1 MRITS
6 LNGRH
11 FQDFILGGFDN
22 LKANKEQ
29 IDALNVFP
37 VPDGDTGTNMFLT
50 MQSAVKKAEQINGI
64 TLANVAEALSTGS
77 LMGARGNS
85 GVILSQ
91 IFRGLAQGLSKYEE
105 ASAEQVA
112 QALQGGVETAY
123 KAVMKPVEGTILTV
137 TKETARA
144 AVNKAKTTDCVIEVL
159 RDALIAGERALAF
172 TPEQLPALKQAGVVD
187 AGGKGFLVI
196 LEGGLKALA
205 GESTVSIFQG
215 GGPAFETAVQE
226 EINLDYPYCTEFLIS
241 GNSIPQ
247 EILRD
252 NLASMGDCLLVV
264 GTGELVKIHI
274 HTNRPGLVL
283 ESAMNY
289 GQLHQISISNMLDQN
304 KEVANKISS
313 TEYVHKVEEPKN
325 IGLVAV
331 AAGEGLV
338 ELLKSM
344 GVDVVVTGGQTMNP
358 STEDLLDAVKEV
370 NANKVIILP
379 NNSNIILA
387 AKQAQELSED
397 KEVAVVPTKTFPQAL
412 AALLMYDSEQELE
425 ELVENMSE
433 NIANIKTGEITF
445 AVRDSQYN
453 DIEIKEGEI
462 LGLVDNKIACTGTN
476 IQQVAEK
483 ILEEMITGDSEL
495 ITIFYGEDISQE
507 EAEQLSDNLTKIY
520 PEMEIEVH
528 SGGQSLYYYIIGVE

>member
-144 AVNKAKTTDCVIEVL
+144 AVNKAKTTNCVIEVL
-159 RDALIAGERALAF
+159 RDALIAGEKALAF

-205 GESTVSIFQG
+205 GESTVSIFQS

-304 KEVANKISS
+304 KEAANNISS
-313 TEYVHKVEEPKN
+313 TDYAPRVEESKN

-425 ELVENMSE
+425 ELVESMNE
-433 NIANIKTGEITF
+433 NIVNIKTGEITF

-462 LGLVDNKIACTGTN
+462 LGLVDNRITCTGTN

-507 EAEQLSDNLTKIY
+507 EANQLSDSLTQIY